1 MQEDYENN
9 KAAIQAE
16 ADRRVKEA
24 ESKNKG
30 FWESVGDGFED
41 AGKAIGDGFEDV
53 GKAIGGVA
61 EDVGKAIGS
70 GLEDVG
76 DFAEKSW
83 KSLF

>member
-1 MQEDYENN
+1 MQEDYEKN

-30 FWESVGDGFED
+30 FWETVGG
-41 AGKAIGDGFEDV
+41 GFEDV
-53 GKAIGGVA
+53 GKVIGGSTAVVLSLGISSDA
-61 EDVGKAIGS
+61 R
-70 GLEDVG
+70 

-83 KSLF
+83 KNLF